1 LMDHAAVVRAAMMWC
16 AELLEAALEEP
27 GDPEAREVFLA
38 DATGLRDRQEVVFV
52 TAVRK
57 FTAGLAV
64 GRSDLNRNGYA
75 WMARNVATLIRLTKD
90 EPNWLRGYRAALE
103 DAQDGEVL

>member
-1 LMDHAAVVRAAMMWC
+1 MRTTKETQMTKTMK
-16 AELLEAALEEP
+16 
-27 GDPEAREVFLA
+27 
-38 DATGLRDRQEVVFV
+38 
-52 TAVRK
+52 AVRK

-64 GRSDLNRNGYA
+64 GRSNLNRNGYA

>member
-1 LMDHAAVVRAAMMWC
+1 MDHAAVVRAAMMWC

-52 TAVRK
+52 T
-57 FTAGLAV
+57 
-64 GRSDLNRNGYA
+64 Y
-75 WMARNVATLIRLTKD
+75 LIRHQIC
-90 EPNWLRGYRAALE
+90 ELRARA
-103 DAQDGEVL
+103 DVMGKKV